1 MRARC
6 QVTGKAPLRANHV
19 SHSHQRTP
27 RRQEPNLQHKSF
39 WVPTLGRRVRLRVS
53 AQGLRVID
61 ARGIDAVVGQ
71 MLAAGQKI

>member
-27 RRQEPNLQHKSF
+27 RRQEPNLQHRSF
-39 WVPTLGRRVRLRVS
+39 CVPTLGRRVRLRVS
-53 AQGLRVID
+53 AKGLRVID

-71 MLAAGQKI
+71 MLAEGQKL

>member
-1 MRARC
+1 MAHR
-6 QVTGKAPLRANHV
+6 
-19 SHSHQRTP
+19 RTTQEEKDA
-27 RRQEPNLQHKSF
+27 RQEPNLQHKSF